1 MSAVAAAALAG
12 TLVVTLAVL
21 GVDVLRFGWVAG
33 PAAGRTATAS
43 PGSGATTLLLGGT
56 FGGFL
61 MAGIAAWWLLAPIDS
76 LYRRAALS
84 LVSSFATVVLM
95 LAALPVHQWA
105 GQAGLL
111 GLALLLATGALA
123 FALRAR
129 RAARDP

>member
-1 MSAVAAAALAG
+1 MSGVAAAALAG

-33 PAAGRTATAS
+33 PAVGRTATAA

-76 LYRRAALS
+76 LYRRAALA
-84 LVSSFATVVLM
+84 LVSSFATIVLM

-105 GQAGLL
+105 GQPGLL